1 MVRTISHYQDADD
14 AWTII
19 RLATDECPASFPL
32 PEAGGIFPVSVWL
45 GRKQEII
52 ARYKRIGLWL
62 DSGEAIGA
70 LADDLPYVKVIAID
84 FAQGVDGA
92 GCTIAQRL
100 RRHYRFEGQIRAIG
114 NIRPD
119 QVFYLRSCGFDALA
133 KGVEADFDEISGKLA
148 ALPLSGRSI
157 HNCASQPRLPNMAP
171 VIDLRSYQRTG
182 TARSGGTSAPPHP
195 QSRIAR
201 Q

>member
-1 MVRTISHYQDADD
+1 MVPTTSHCQDADN
-14 AWTII
+14 AWTVI
-19 RLATDECPASFPL
+19 RLATDECPASFAL

-62 DSGEAIGA
+62 GSGETIDA

-84 FAQGVDGA
+84 FAQGVDGT
-92 GCTIAQRL
+92 GCATARRL
-100 RRHYRFEGQIRAIG
+100 RQHYRFEGEIRATG
-114 NIRPD
+114 SIRPD

-133 KGVEADFDEISGKLA
+133 KGLEADFEGISGKLA
-148 ALPLSGRSI
+148 ALPLSGCFA
-157 HNCASQPRLPNMAP
+157 HNSASRRRRPNPAP
-171 VIDLRSYQRTG
+171 VIDLGNFQRTG
-182 TARSGGTSAPPHP
+182 AAPAGDTSAPPHP